1 MRERGHRLFACTGR
15 SVPEVYPRFWELGFE
30 GLVGGA
36 GGYAAVGQSV
46 LLDERMPRG
55 DIDALSRLWEDL
67 DAFYIWQGPDQ
78 MGPCEG
84 YLDFFVAGAGIEA
97 GDWAEYAESIG
108 PFITDIGSGS
118 FTKVTAYVPPAGALL
133 DTVQEALPA
142 GYRAIIAGG
151 YVPIEVLP
159 SHLSKAVGI
168 RAVCEHVGIPLS
180 RSVAIGDSNNDVEAV
195 SAAAIGVSIGSG
207 CEALVEVA
215 DIVAPS
221 VNADGLA
228 WGLATALVG
237 ADPRGEAQSGAR
249 G

>member
-1 MRERGHRLFACTGR
+1 MPPARYQAKHR
-15 SVPEVYPRFWELGFE
+15 
-30 GLVGGA
+30 
-36 GGYAAVGQSV
+36 
-46 LLDERMPRG
+46 
-55 DIDALSRLWEDL
+55 
-67 DAFYIWQGPDQ
+67 
-78 MGPCEG
+78 
-84 YLDFFVAGAGIEA
+84 
-97 GDWAEYAESIG
+97 WAEYAESIG

-142 GYRAIIAGG
+142 GYRAIIGSVGAGG

>member
-1 MRERGHRLFACTGR
+1 MPSTYGRGLIRWGR
-15 SVPEVYPRFWELGFE
+15 ARDTWISLLPGRVSNRGT
-30 GLVGGA
+30 
-36 GGYAAVGQSV
+36 GQST
-46 LLDERMPRG
+46 RNRSAPS
-55 DIDALSRLWEDL
+55 SR
-67 DAFYIWQGPDQ
+67 
-78 MGPCEG
+78 
-84 YLDFFVAGAGIEA
+84 
-97 GDWAEYAESIG
+97 
-108 PFITDIGSGS
+108 T
-118 FTKVTAYVPPAGALL
+118 
-133 DTVQEALPA
+133 LPA
-142 GYRAIIAGG
+142 GYRAIIGSVGAGG

-195 SAAAIGVSIGSG
+195 SAAGIGVSIGSG